1 MLILV
6 LLVKRFF
13 WNKPEQL
20 EQKNRALEQPHA
32 PAALKNTLHRI
43 KIHHPTQPNSLAR
56 WHQAW
61 RRTPDFPGPAPLL
74 SARG

>member
-43 KIHHPTQPNSLAR
+43 KIHHLTPCTLSSGQPPKR
-56 WHQAW
+56 QK
-61 RRTPDFPGPAPLL
+61 P
-74 SARG
+74 